1 MKIAFWSNAYEKTG
15 AFLNFA
21 AVSIAGVMW
30 YPYTITVF
38 ENYLSKCNLGKLF
51 GGHNLPDGRGG
62 TGSYYEGRGIEGLLR
77 RI

>member
-38 ENYLSKCNLGKLF
+38 ENYLSKCNLGKAF
-51 GGHNLPDGRGG
+51 
-62 TGSYYEGRGIEGLLR
+62 
-77 RI
+77 

>member
-30 YPYTITVF
+30 YPYTITVLKIISVNVIWESF
-38 ENYLSKCNLGKLF
+38 
-51 GGHNLPDGRGG
+51 
-62 TGSYYEGRGIEGLLR
+62 LR
-77 RI
+77 P